1 MGSAATA
8 TSTPAPET
16 ADDVLEVLARLGD
29 TRTWEAGVTVVT
41 QGDVADSMYLVHA
54 GELRAFVVGEGGRAV
69 ELNTLGPG
77 DIFGELVLHGE
88 LRTANVATLTR
99 ARLTR
104 VTRANAEQMLKARPD
119 LAFQLIQRLVARVRV
134 LTATVRNLGSL
145 DVYQRVVGLC
155 SALAREHEGRLCVL
169 DMSQQRLA
177 ERVGA
182 SRAMVNRLLQDL
194 VRGGYIELARG
205 RIVLLKPLPPRW

>member
-1 MGSAATA
+1 MKTAAA
-8 TSTPAPET
+8 DEASGGHAAP
-16 ADDVLEVLARLGD
+16 DDVLEVLARLGD

-41 QGDVADSMYLVHA
+41 QGDVADSLYLVHA

-77 DIFGELVLHGE
+77 DIFGELVLHGD

-145 DVYQRVVGLC
+145 DVYQRIVGLC
-155 SALAREHEGRLCVL
+155 TALAREHEGQLCVL

-194 VRGGYIELARG
+194 ARGGYIEMARG
-205 RIVLLKPLPPRW
+205 RIVLLKPLPARW